1 MVSDPFITC
10 DISNLSRMSLITESC
25 DISQVLLL
33 LNILC
38 HRLISEKEMNF
49 RYLMD
54 IWMALDLV

>member
-1 MVSDPFITC
+1 MVSDPFITY
-10 DISNLSRMSLITESC
+10 DISNLSQMSLITDSC
-25 DISQVLLL
+25 NISQVLLL

-38 HRLISEKEMNF
+38 NRLISEKEVNF